1 MLVRAVTILSLHA
14 AALVMMAASY
24 HDAGAPE
31 GAQLRASSS
40 EVASVVQELRTQPL

>member
-24 HDAGAPE
+24 HDADTHAVP
-31 GAQLRASSS
+31 QLRAGSS
-40 EVASVVQELRTQPL
+40 EIASVVGELRTQPL